1 MKFYPAAL
9 SLLLASPAAHAIDI
23 DWTSNDAIKAAMKPI
38 AKGMTDW
45 YHGYRVG
52 DVPGNLPDPYHW
64 WQCGA
69 MFGALIDYWHYTG
82 DDQYNEWVQQGMIHQ
97 IGDNADYMPANQS
110 KSLGNDDQ
118 GFWGMAA
125 MSAAESK
132 FPDPPEG
139 QPGWLALAQA
149 VYTTQYL
156 RWDTSTCGGGLRWQI
171 YSFNAGYTYK
181 NTITQGC
188 FFNVASRLARY
199 TGNQTYAEQAE
210 KAWNWIQNLGLV
222 NAEYHFYD
230 GSDSTINCT
239 KFDRTQWT
247 YNAGI
252 FLHGAATMWNVTAEA
267 DGNEDNIWKE
277 RVTGIIGGL
286 SVFFASD
293 SKIMV
298 ETACETGNTCNIDQR
313 TFKAYL
319 ARWMAAAIKVAPW
332 SADLMAPYL
341 EASREA
347 AALACNDKGDGTAE
361 CSLRWTMSGFDG
373 SSSVGLGENMAALEM
388 IGTALVDEVAGP
400 VTNSTGGTSQGDPDA
415 GLASP
420 FTPTEDV
427 EPVDTADRV
436 GAAIITIFLM
446 GGMLGGAYWM
456 MASEM

>member
-1 MKFYPAAL
+1 MVSVNRQKADKEP
-9 SLLLASPAAHAIDI
+9 P
-23 DWTSNDAIKAAMKPI
+23 DAIKAAMKPI

-252 FLHGAATMWNVTAEA
+252 FLHGAATMWNVVSIHWFPPQT
-267 DGNEDNIWKE
+267 
-277 RVTGIIGGL
+277 RPLT
-286 SVFFASD
+286 
-293 SKIMV
+293 
-298 ETACETGNTCNIDQR
+298 NTH
-313 TFKAYL
+313 
-319 ARWMAAAIKVAPW
+319 P
-332 SADLMAPYL
+332 
-341 EASREA
+341 
-347 AALACNDKGDGTAE
+347 
-361 CSLRWTMSGFDG
+361 
-373 SSSVGLGENMAALEM
+373 
-388 IGTALVDEVAGP
+388 
-400 VTNSTGGTSQGDPDA
+400 
-415 GLASP
+415 
-420 FTPTEDV
+420 
-427 EPVDTADRV
+427 
-436 GAAIITIFLM
+436 
-446 GGMLGGAYWM
+446 
-456 MASEM
+456 